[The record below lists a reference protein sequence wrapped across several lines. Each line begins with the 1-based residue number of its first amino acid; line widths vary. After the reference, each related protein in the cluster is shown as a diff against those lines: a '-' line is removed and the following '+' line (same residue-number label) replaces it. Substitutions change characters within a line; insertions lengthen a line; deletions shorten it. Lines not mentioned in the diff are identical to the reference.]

1 MRDYAKELDIELKKL
16 EKEIAETR
24 ETMNPEESLEEWERS
39 YNRRKKEIKRKVD
52 ECFERFHERKR
63 MEEMEKEE
71 RKKKLSYRIPMFILK
86 TFLFLLIIGFAMIA
100 GIYYLI
106 VALVI
111 SWIVGSI
118 FIKL

>member
-1 MRDYAKELDIELKKL
+1 MRDYVKELDIELRKMEEETERKLAEL
-16 EKEIAETR
+16 EKER
-24 ETMNPEESLEEWERS
+24 EKREER
-39 YNRRKKEIKRKVD
+39 YK
-52 ECFERFHERKR
+52 
-63 MEEMEKEE
+63 MEEREKEE

-86 TFLFLLIIGFAMIA
+86 TFLFLLIIGFGMIA

>member
-1 MRDYAKELDIELKKL
+1 MNVLRDLMK
-16 EKEIAETR
+16 EKEEK
-24 ETMNPEESLEEWERS
+24 S
-39 YNRRKKEIKRKVD
+39 KK
-52 ECFERFHERKR
+52 
-63 MEEMEKEE
+63 KEE
-71 RKKKLSYRIPMFILK
+71 RKKKLSYIIPMFILK
-86 TFLFLLIIGFAMIA
+86 TFLFLLIIGFGMIA

>member
-1 MRDYAKELDIELKKL
+1 MRDYVKELDIELKKMEEETERKLAEL
-16 EKEIAETR
+16 EKER
-24 ETMNPEESLEEWERS
+24 EKREER
-39 YNRRKKEIKRKVD
+39 YK
-52 ECFERFHERKR
+52 
-63 MEEMEKEE
+63 MEEREKEE

-86 TFLFLLIIGFAMIA
+86 TFLFLLIIGFGMIA

-106 VALVI
+106 VGLVI

>member
-1 MRDYAKELDIELKKL
+1 MRDYVKELDIELRKMEEETERKLAEL
-16 EKEIAETR
+16 EKER
-24 ETMNPEESLEEWERS
+24 EKREER
-39 YNRRKKEIKRKVD
+39 YK
-52 ECFERFHERKR
+52 
-63 MEEMEKEE
+63 MEEREKEE

-86 TFLFLLIIGFAMIA
+86 TFLFLLIIGFGMIA

-111 SWIVGSI
+111 SWIIGSI

>member
-1 MRDYAKELDIELKKL
+1 MRDYVKELDIELKKMEEETERKLAEL
-16 EKEIAETR
+16 EKER
-24 ETMNPEESLEEWERS
+24 EKREER
-39 YNRRKKEIKRKVD
+39 YK
-52 ECFERFHERKR
+52 
-63 MEEMEKEE
+63 MEEREKEE

-86 TFLFLLIIGFAMIA
+86 TFLFLLIIGFGMIA

>member
-1 MRDYAKELDIELKKL
+1 MRDYVKELDIELKKIEEETERKLAEL
-16 EKEIAETR
+16 EKER
-24 ETMNPEESLEEWERS
+24 EKREER
-39 YNRRKKEIKRKVD
+39 YK
-52 ECFERFHERKR
+52 
-63 MEEMEKEE
+63 MEEREKEE

-86 TFLFLLIIGFAMIA
+86 TFLFLLIIGFGMIA

-106 VALVI
+106 VGLVI